1 MMMGTHS
8 IIENTFYRKRTHLL
22 TENEDGERSLAVDDD
37 GNTFYSKR
45 THSIGRG
52 LMMMVRLL
60 AADDVMMM

>member
-1 MMMGTHS
+1 MV
-8 IIENTFYRKRTHLL
+8 
-22 TENEDGERSLAVDDD
+22 RSLAVDDD